1 MRYSSCINFLSFA
14 FFFLALLIHHNTK
27 FCILFLVFLVKL
39 KADIMGE
46 EFFIQFFIRYISI
59 HYLHDISLFFWARK
73 IIMLISFYLCFLTFI
88 IYAFPEHLFMIIHY
102 VVSYETIDKEST
114 LLQVFHKIST
124 KFSWIV
130 FEVSLCEIIIAY
142 AEITTHLHF
151 KK

>member
-1 MRYSSCINFLSFA
+1 MRYSSCISLLSFA

-39 KADIMGE
+39 KAGIMGE

-59 HYLHDISLFFWARK
+59 SLFFWARK
-73 IIMLISFYLCFLTFI
+73 IIMLISFSLSFLTFI
-88 IYAFPEHLFMIIHY
+88 IYAFPEHLFMIIRY